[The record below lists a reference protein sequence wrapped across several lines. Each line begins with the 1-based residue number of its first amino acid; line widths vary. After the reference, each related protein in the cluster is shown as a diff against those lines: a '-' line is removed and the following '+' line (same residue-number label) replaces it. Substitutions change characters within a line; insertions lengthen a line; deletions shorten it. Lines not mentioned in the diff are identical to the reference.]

1 MRALF
6 LSLLFLIFLGSVS
19 FAQSGTIF
27 SGMPTIKISEGGI
40 DRFPE
45 KLARKDVANL
55 KCIIS
60 KIGEKYYWASRE
72 NAEMVRQ
79 ESGAF
84 VTFLAINGSG
94 YVRIISP
101 GMKEAASLMGGT
113 EANFDYVE
121 HLLTGL
127 RSVTY
132 YGVRTQ

>member
-1 MRALF
+1 MKTPF
-6 LSLLFLIFLGSVS
+6 LVTFFLLFLAPVS
-19 FAQSGTIF
+19 FAQSETIF
-27 SGMPTIKISEGGI
+27 SGTPIIKISEGGTE
-40 DRFPE
+40 RLPE
-45 KLARKDVANL
+45 NLPRKDAVNL

-72 NAEMVRQ
+72 NTEMVRK

-101 GMKEAASLMGGT
+101 KMKDMASLMGKT

-127 RSVTY
+127 RSITY
-132 YGVRTQ
+132 YGTNTQ